1 MVVTCEKC
9 STRFRLDESR
19 IPPTGARVRCSRCKH
34 AFLLAPPA
42 GSGGDDAIH
51 AIAVATLDGGP
62 AAPPASEDLGEVLAA
77 EGAPEPRGGVEVE
90 PATLDDEGESRWEFS
105 ETLRNDES
113 EERVAEPETA
123 LFERFG
129 AGGAAIGAPE
139 AASASE
145 DPGLGSPE
153 SWDLVGSAEAREAA
167 PAESPELE
175 EHGPGPEPLFARE
188 RVAALPIAPIPVQSE
203 PAGRAAPAAR
213 GRGRVAAAFAAAGW
227 LVVAALVGVALEGV
241 LFPRRAPA
249 AAHALRAGGLTAHD
263 LRGRFVENALAGPLF
278 VVSAELRNASDAP
291 QTPGEALRV
300 VLLARDGSRVP
311 APAAW
316 VAPVLEEGVL
326 REASPEAIRGELE
339 RGARSLSATFLLPD
353 ASLPVAAVVESVPA
367 QAVRFALEEVPIAE
381 LPGEA
386 TDAGAAAAESDTGA
400 TEQASLPSL
409 PSSPE

>member
-1 MVVTCEKC
+1 VVVTCEKC

-34 AFLLAPPA
+34 AFLLPPPA
-42 GSGGDDAIH
+42 GSGGDEAIH
-51 AIAVATLDGGP
+51 AIAAATIDGGP
-62 AAPPASEDLGEVLAA
+62 APPASEDLGEVLAV
-77 EGAPEPRGGVEVE
+77 EGAQEPRGGVEVE
-90 PATLDDEGESRWEFS
+90 PATLDDEEESRWEFS
-105 ETLRNDES
+105 ETLRNDQS
-113 EERVAEPETA
+113 EERVAEPETP
-123 LFERFG
+123 FERFG
-129 AGGAAIGAPE
+129 ASGAAIGAPE

-153 SWDLVGSAEAREAA
+153 SWDLVGSPEARDAA
-167 PAESPELE
+167 LAESLDLEQRGPAPE
-175 EHGPGPEPLFARE
+175 PEPLFTRE
-188 RVAALPIAPIPVQSE
+188 RVATLPIAPIPVQSE
-203 PAGRAAPAAR
+203 PARRAAPAAR
-213 GRGRVAAAFAAAGW
+213 GRRRVATAFAAVGW
-227 LVVAALVGVALEGV
+227 LVVAALVAVALEGV
-241 LFPRRAPA
+241 LFPPRAPA

-263 LRGRFVENALAGPLF
+263 LRGRFIENALAGPLF

-300 VLLARDGSRVP
+300 VLFARDGSRVP

-316 VAPVLEEGVL
+316 VAPVLDEGLL

-339 RGARSLSATFLLPD
+339 RGARSLAATSVLPD
-353 ASLPVAAVVESVPA
+353 ASLPVAAVVEGVPA
-367 QAVRFALEEVPIAE
+367 QAVRFALEEVAIAE